1 MNKSWLRKTI
11 GELCEKGGGKV
22 QTGPFGSQLHQTDY
36 SEEGTPV
43 VMPTDIPT
51 GQINVTRIARV
62 SETHIHRLSRH
73 KLRKGDIV
81 YGSRGDIGRQALVRE
96 ENVGWLC
103 GTGCL
108 RIRLGTSEVDPE
120 YLHRYLTLP
129 EIKGWIEGQAV
140 GATMPNLN
148 TAILNRVPVCYPG
161 LGEQRKIAAILT
173 AYDDLIETNKRR
185 IALLEKMAEEI
196 YREWFVR
203 MRFPGHRTVKF
214 VKGVPE
220 GWEPMPSSDMFDVL
234 SGGTPKT
241 DVPRYWDGPIP
252 FFTPKDAPDHI
263 YVSTTEKWIT
273 DKGLNSCNSRLY
285 PKNTI
290 FITARGTVGKLAL
303 AQCDMA
309 MNQSCYA
316 LVPKFDEEVFFFYL
330 SISNAIEI
338 IKGVSK
344 SGVFDNIII
353 DTFRIIPIY
362 FPGRRLI
369 KKFNDIAG
377 PIFSQLECLLSAN
390 ARLAKTRDIL
400 LPRLISGKLSVADLD
415 IQFPPS
421 IRDDIEAPNHRE

>member
-1 MNKSWLRKTI
+1 MSGNLGFYKLNDLGTVARGKSKHRPRNDPWLYGGPYPFIQTGDVKHSNFYITSYTQTYN
-11 GELCEKGGGKV
+11 EKGLAQSKLWD
-22 QTGPFGSQLHQTDY
+22 P
-36 SEEGTPV
+36 GTLCI
-43 VMPTDIPT
+43 T
-51 GQINVTRIARV
+51 IAAN
-62 SETHIHRLSRH
+62 IA
-73 KLRKGDIV
+73 D
-81 YGSRGDIGRQALVRE
+81 
-96 ENVGWLC
+96 
-103 GTGCL
+103 
-108 RIRLGTSEVDPE
+108 
-120 YLHRYLTLP
+120 
-129 EIKGWIEGQAV
+129 
-140 GATMPNLN
+140 
-148 TAILNRVPVCYPG
+148 TAILAISACFPDSIIGFIPDKEKTDVRFVKYCLESYRLQMEAISQGTTQDNLSLEKLLSINLKVPSLPV
-161 LGEQRKIAAILT
+161 QRKIAAILT

-203 MRFPGHRTVKF
+203 MRFPGHRNTKF
-214 VKGVPE
+214 IKGIPE
-220 GWEPMPSSDMFDVL
+220 GWKPMPSSDMFDVL
-234 SGGTPKT
+234 GGGTPKT
-241 DVPRYWDGPIP
+241 DVPHFWYGPIP